1 MKTFVIPGY
10 LYDVFSSQ
18 EPAVQIAKALEGM
31 GGIDVY
37 SAIAI
42 KVDDPKDEMMVEL
55 ALSLSKAKFEV
66 INYSEQEGGNG

>member
-1 MKTFVIPGY
+1 MKTFVIPGN
-10 LYDVFSSQ
+10 LYDVFASQ

-31 GGIDVY
+31 GIDVY

-42 KVDDPKDEMMVEL
+42 KVDTPEDEMMVER
-55 ALSLSKAKFEV
+55 ALILSEAKFEV